1 MKNFKLMVSGLFK
14 RRGDFEHTIRGYGEH
29 VPERIRKG
37 KDLFSFV
44 SHVRKYYDTCD
55 EAERIVY
62 LIADAEIVI
71 TSEGFAK
78 YFTDTQK
85 IQRLPD
91 LINALKAINE
101 PHTLSV
107 INDFINL
114 VKNRDLPF
122 NAESVELYIKEH
134 LYIARDWNEKFLK
147 HRDQRWNRI
156 GEYLNAED
164 QSAHQDEPPILH

>member
-1 MKNFKLMVSGLFK
+1 MKNFRLMVSGLF
-14 RRGDFEHTIRGYGEH
+14 RHRGNFEYTIRGYEEH

-44 SHVRKYYDTCD
+44 SHVRKNYDTCE

-62 LIADAEIVI
+62 LIADADIVI

-78 YFTDTQK
+78 YFTDKLK

-91 LINALKAINE
+91 LINALKIINE

-114 VKNRDLPF
+114 VQNRDLSF

-134 LYIARDWNEKFLK
+134 LYIARDWNEKFAK

-156 GEYLNAED
+156 GAYLNAD
-164 QSAHQDEPPILH
+164 DASAQQDEPKILH